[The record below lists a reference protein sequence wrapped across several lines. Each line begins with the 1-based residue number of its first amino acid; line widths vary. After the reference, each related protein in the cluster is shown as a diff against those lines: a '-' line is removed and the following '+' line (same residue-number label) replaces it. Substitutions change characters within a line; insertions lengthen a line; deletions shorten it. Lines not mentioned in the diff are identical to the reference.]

1 VIATAVG
8 IVCLIAG
15 GVLGFAIG
23 HKIATLD
30 ATIESHYGD

>member
-8 IVCLIAG
+8 LVCLIAG

-30 ATIESHYGD
+30 ALFDKGFDQ